1 MSEDALAVARRQIE
15 SLQNGEL
22 RAAQHVGRLYE
33 QREMLIIALTAM
45 LADHA
50 MVRGHDELCESCKSG
65 HKALAEV
72 RRLKQKYG

>member
-1 MSEDALAVARRQIE
+1 MSEDALADARRQIE
-15 SLQNGEL
+15 LLQSGEL

-33 QREMLIIALTAM
+33 QREMLIIALSTM

-50 MVRGHDELCESCKSG
+50 MVRGHDESCESCRSG
-65 HKALAEV
+65 QNALADV

>member
-33 QREMLIIALTAM
+33 QREMLTAALTAM
-45 LADHA
+45 LTDHA
-50 MVRGHDELCESCKSG
+50 LVSGHGELCSG
-65 HKALAEV
+65 CRAGRKALAEV
-72 RRLKQKYG
+72 QWLRQQYG

>member
-1 MSEDALAVARRQIE
+1 MSEEALAVARRQIE
-15 SLQNGEL
+15 SLQSGEL
-22 RAAQHVGRLYE
+22 RAAMHVGRLYE

-50 MVRGHDELCESCKSG
+50 MVRGHDESCASCGSG
-65 HKALAEV
+65 HKALADV

>member
-1 MSEDALAVARRQIE
+1 MSEDALVVGRRQIE

-50 MVRGHDELCESCKSG
+50 MVRGHDESCESRKSG
-65 HKALAEV
+65 HQALAEV

>member
-1 MSEDALAVARRQIE
+1 MSEDALAIARRQIE
-15 SLQNGEL
+15 SLQSGEL

-50 MVRGHDELCESCKSG
+50 MVRGHDELCASCKSG
-65 HKALAEV
+65 HQALAEV

>member
-33 QREMLIIALTAM
+33 QREMLIIALSAM

-50 MVRGHDELCESCKSG
+50 MVRGHDESCQSCKSG
-65 HKALAEV
+65 QKALAEV

>member
-15 SLQNGEL
+15 SLQNGAL

-33 QREMLIIALTAM
+33 QRAMLIIALTAM

-50 MVRGHDELCESCKSG
+50 MVRGHDEVCESCKSG
-65 HKALAEV
+65 V
-72 RRLKQKYG
+72 RELQVRS

>member
-15 SLQNGEL
+15 LLQSGEL

-50 MVRGHDELCESCKSG
+50 MVRGHDESCGSCKSG

>member
-50 MVRGHDELCESCKSG
+50 MVRGHDESCGSCKSG
-65 HKALAEV
+65 LKALAEV

>member
-22 RAAQHVGRLYE
+22 RAAQHIGRLYE

-45 LADHA
+45 LAEHA
-50 MVRGHDELCESCKSG
+50 MVRGHELCESCKSG
-65 HKALAEV
+65 HKTLAEV

>member
-1 MSEDALAVARRQIE
+1 
-15 SLQNGEL
+15 
-22 RAAQHVGRLYE
+22 
-33 QREMLIIALTAM
+33 MLIIALTAM

-50 MVRGHDELCESCKSG
+50 MVRGHDESCGSCKSG